1 MMPRF
6 TVDQVAQKLETTFPT
21 ASAAVKTL
29 HDKFVAL
36 DLS

>member
-6 TVDQVAQKLETTFPT
+6 TIEQVGQKLETTFPT

-29 HDKFVAL
+29 QDKFVAL